1 MTDQETKVCPFC
13 SETILRTARKCKHCG
28 EMLDAAGLPGP
39 ADIQFKDLCE
49 LLGSA
54 QTALVRSLGPPDE
67 EETNE
72 YGTRFLFY
80 RRYRVLF
87 TFSSE
92 RDIATFVC
100 CPIVNSFGTRFKLA
114 DGAFQMDGLDLGIS
128 RQQVQSIWG
137 EPSEQNEHWM
147 AFRNRRG
154 RTKTGSEYE
163 ISLSFGDNYDD
174 GHDGLTEFSG
184 RLSDDTPP
192 ATPDPAQSRVEGS
205 AQPSKG
211 ACFVATAAF
220 GETDTSVVILRAYRD
235 RVLDKSAFGRQFV
248 WVYYRV
254 SPPMARFIA
263 LSELRRRVT
272 RALLRPLVQVCRDR
286 LAK

>member
-154 RTKTGSEYE
+154 RTKTGSTMAMMVSRSSAVDFPT
-163 ISLSFGDNYDD
+163 IHLP
-174 GHDGLTEFSG
+174 
-184 RLSDDTPP
+184 RLRTPP
-192 ATPDPAQSRVEGS
+192 NRE
-205 AQPSKG
+205 SKDRLNP
-211 ACFVATAAF
+211 V
-220 GETDTSVVILRAYRD
+220 RA
-235 RVLDKSAFGRQFV
+235 L
-248 WVYYRV
+248 V
-254 SPPMARFIA
+254 S
-263 LSELRRRVT
+263 SRRR
-272 RALLRPLVQVCRDR
+272 P
-286 LAK
+286 LAKQTPAL